1 MALNYLVDAMDSEGH
16 IDRTRESGT
25 FGDHLKG
32 DESPQTKGI
41 HTLLLVEASRHVQSS
56 HRFQIRIRIQN
67 STIGRRQQH
76 IIPTTSVEEQ
86 HLQTKDGGRRR
97 KRRRKTMKRS
107 TLNIVRDK
115 TYGVVI
121 LIMSRDENDYNL
133 MTNTTTDIISKGDYI
148 NNII

>member
-1 MALNYLVDAMDSEGH
+1 MPRQKTIL
-16 IDRTRESGT
+16 
-25 FGDHLKG
+25 
-32 DESPQTKGI
+32 
-41 HTLLLVEASRHVQSS
+41 HTVLPVEATDGNNAHE
-56 HRFQIRIRIQN
+56 FQIRIRIQN

-86 HLQTKDGGRRR
+86 HLQTKDGGRTRR
-97 KRRRKTMKRS
+97 RRRKTMKRS

-133 MTNTTTDIISKGDYI
+133 MTNTTTSSLSKPSTVTT
-148 NNII
+148 NQPLRV